1 MRVGVNNTECPQ
13 TLSYDHTPS
22 PRVSWVE
29 SGHETNQPDP
39 FPRERVGSR
48 HETSNFIVVAALTW
62 QNVEL

>member
-1 MRVGVNNTECPQ
+1 MTI
-13 TLSYDHTPS
+13 TPS

>member
-1 MRVGVNNTECPQ
+1 MLIIQNVLKLFHMTI
-13 TLSYDHTPS
+13 TPS